1 MADGKTRRP
10 RLGAAKAASDA
21 IAGLV
26 HADPA
31 KALVMTS
38 IGQLVAD
45 GYAEWTMLDDGDIEL
60 SFNSGETFLLGER
73 VVIRLA

>member
-1 MADGKTRRP
+1 M
-10 RLGAAKAASDA
+10 SC
-21 IAGLV
+21 
-26 HADPA
+26 
-31 KALVMTS
+31 
-38 IGQLVAD
+38 IGQFVGD

>member
-1 MADGKTRRP
+1 VADGKTRRP
-10 RLGAAKAASDA
+10 RLGAAKAAPDA

-26 HADPA
+26 HTDPA
-31 KALVMTS
+31 KALVITL

-45 GYAEWTMLDDGDIEL
+45 GNAKWTMLDEGDIEL

-73 VVIRLA
+73 VVIRLG